1 MGGIGTKQK
10 KHRENQKKTK
20 KQKQYSRG
28 LGMGGVPPRVSKY
41 CFFFVFFWFS
51 RCFFGFLAKN
61 AKTFGKTK
69 KNIFQ
74 RSWGRGG
81 RTKSF
86 HILFFLVFLN
96 VFLISLHGVLPKETQ
111 SIFCVII
118 TWRFIL
124 FFSVYGI
131 KWWTDNLKSRQ
142 VERALTKFKGCEPS
156 CRKVQ
161 KVAALVGSGQ
171 GDHIYIYMCVCEL
184 LYICGICIYMCV

>member
-10 KHRENQKKTK
+10 KTSRKPKKTK

-41 CFFFVFFWFS
+41 CFFLF
-51 RCFFGFLAKN
+51 FFGFLDVFLVFWPKMQ
-61 AKTFGKTK
+61 KPLGKQK

-131 KWWTDNLKSRQ
+131 KWWTDNLKSKQ

-171 GDHIYIYMCVCEL
+171 GDHIYIYVCV
-184 LYICGICIYMCV
+184 